1 MCPVFDKQ
9 LSNSNL
15 DRELQ
20 KHPQVC
26 FFFFFFLKPFNL
38 FSLIRIF
45 PAALVLVL
53 GGRCREGNAT
63 HLLPRRVIG
72 GGGLANRLTRTGSTV
87 VVTILKDG
95 GNSCGLSTQTR
106 SLLRNG
112 AKVEG
117 FGGDPTQMGRFLARD
132 EAQED
137 GLERGNRG
145 CAAQVTDEVKSQGEL
160 RGEAERAADF
170 DVCFNSNAL
179 HLFPH

>member
-15 DRELQ
+15 DLELQ
-20 KHPQVC
+20 KHPHVC
-26 FFFFFFLKPFNL
+26 LFFFFLKPFNI

-45 PAALVLVL
+45 PAALFPVL

-63 HLLPRRVIG
+63 RLLPRGVIG
-72 GGGLANRLTRTGSTV
+72 GGGLGNRLIRTSSTGA
-87 VVTILKDG
+87 VTILKDG
-95 GNSCGLSTQTR
+95 GNSCGLSAQTR

-112 AKVEG
+112 AKAEG
-117 FGGDPTQMGRFLARD
+117 FGGDPTQMGRFLVRD
-132 EAQED
+132 GPQEN

-170 DVCFNSNAL
+170 DVCFNSNTL
-179 HLFPH
+179 HLYPH